1 MDDYQSMTVVQLKEI
16 LKERGLP
23 ISGNKSRLIFRL
35 QSMPESI
42 SMEEEVDGK
51 ADLKREI
58 NCYKCN
64 QALRVPFDYTGRAK
78 CTSCGLTFAVKGIS
92 LEGSTISNKS
102 RTIEDMEQEI
112 IMLRARRQDD
122 NFLWSH
128 FFLGMCSPYLIF
140 GFFSMLA
147 RLIVSEDVMMC
158 GFWTAPIASI
168 GIGIYGF
175 ANGNRALGVGTL
187 VGVILLPLI
196 FIGGCFI
203 FFWFAFSGIG
213 N

>member
-78 CTSCGLTFAVKGIS
+78 CVSCGLTFAVKGIS

-112 IMLRARRQDD
+112 IRLRALRADD
-122 NFLWSH
+122 NFQWSY
-128 FFLGMCSPYLIF
+128 FIGGLSAPYLIF
-140 GFFSMLA
+140 GFIFMLA
-147 RLIVSEDVMMC
+147 AMTDSEDVMVC
-158 GFWTAPIASI
+158 GFWTTPIASI

-175 ANGNRALGVGTL
+175 ANGNRALGMGTL
-187 VGVILLPLI
+187 VGAILLPLI